1 MTPFIDRLL
10 LLPRYAMDGIGAIK
24 PGFERIKALLKGMG
38 HPERHFQVALVAGTN
53 GKGSTSSMMAA
64 CLTSAGITT
73 GLHTSPHLRHVS
85 ERMKVDGQAPSEE
98 WLEQRAEQYFDLFQT
113 EGASFFEATLAL
125 SLLWFAD
132 QGVTHA
138 VVEVG
143 LGGRLDATNILPAEV
158 SVITSIS
165 MDHTDFLGDTI
176 AKIATEKAG
185 IIKPGRP
192 VVLGNMPS
200 EALEAISNKANS
212 LYAPVLI
219 ASQQVLI
226 SELENERIRVATQ
239 RFNLDSVAL
248 GMLGWHQRG
257 NAATAVCALG
267 AWLPEL
273 PSSPIKEGLEQVLL
287 LTGLRGR
294 SEVVRKDPLLMVDVA
309 HNPEA
314 ITSALITFKK
324 AVAENVFPVVVIG
337 LLADKDAAAIGQVL
351 TESGME
357 VWTVPTAG
365 ARGLEAKNLALI
377 LQAAGA
383 NVTQAF
389 QNTSEAIQFAVRSGK
404 SCLVCGSH
412 LVVTDALE
420 HFGP

>member
-1 MTPFIDRLL
+1 MTPFTDRLL
-10 LLPRYAMDGIGAIK
+10 SLPRYAIDGFGAIK
-24 PGFERIKALLKGMG
+24 PGFMRIEALLHGMG
-38 HPERHFQVALVAGTN
+38 HPEQRFQVALVAGTN

-64 CLTSAGITT
+64 CLTSAGIKT

-85 ERMKVDGQAPSEE
+85 ERMKVDGQAPTEE
-98 WLEQRAEQYFDLFQT
+98 WLEQQAEQYFGLFLA

-143 LGGRLDATNILPAEV
+143 LGGRLDATNILQAEV

-192 VVLGNMPS
+192 VVLGKLPP
-200 EALEAISNKANS
+200 EALEAISNKASMLN
-212 LYAPVLI
+212 APVLI
-219 ASQQVLI
+219 ANQHVLI
-226 SELENERIRVATQ
+226 SELENEQIRVATQ
-239 RFNLDSVAL
+239 SFTLDSVGL
-248 GMLGWHQRG
+248 GMLGWHQRV
-257 NAATAVCALG
+257 NAATAVCAVRT
-267 AWLPEL
+267 WLPEL
-273 PSSPIKEGLEQVLL
+273 PLSPISEGLERVLF

-294 SEVVRKDPLLMVDVA
+294 SEIVHKDPLVMVDVA

-314 ITSALITFKK
+314 ITSALITFKQK
-324 AVAENVFPVVVIG
+324 VAEKAFPVVVIG
-337 LLADKDAAAIGQVL
+337 LLADKDAIAIGHSL
-351 TESGME
+351 KESGLE
-357 VWTVPTAG
+357 IWTVSTAG
-365 ARGLEAKNLALI
+365 VRGLEAKNLALI
-377 LQAAGA
+377 VHGVGA
-383 NVTQAF
+383 NVTRSF
-389 QNTSEAIQFAVRSGK
+389 QNTSEAIQLAVNSNR

-420 HFGP
+420 HFSP